1 VNGEKSNIKKER
13 QFMAVQPVDYSI
25 CISNIMLKF
34 PCYEFQFNFFARS
47 NCATYCYRHQ
57 QVFPFI

>member
-1 VNGEKSNIKKER
+1 
-13 QFMAVQPVDYSI
+13 MAVQPVDYSI

-47 NCATYCYRHQ
+47 NCATYCYRHE
-57 QVFPFI
+57 QVFPYI